1 MTKHSKNNRN
11 KKQKGGQINSHEGN
25 SNFLSQSQS
34 QSQSQSPSSDTE
46 TWYSK
51 IMGSSPTSEK
61 KQPGI
66 SNLFGMFGGKKSRR
80 AKKTKRTNKSKTQRR
95 Q

>member
-1 MTKHSKNNRN
+1 MTKHSKNNKN
-11 KKQKGGQINSHEGN
+11 KKQRGGQQIDGPAV
-25 SNFLSQSQS
+25 QPVAPAPTTAPT
-34 QSQSQSPSSDTE
+34 PSSE

-66 SNLFGMFGGKKSRR
+66 SNLFGIFGGKKSRR
-80 AKKTKRTNKSKTQRR
+80 AKKSKRTNKSKTQRR
-95 Q
+95 H